1 MLASADTSPI
11 LRQSSQQIQIGISKM
26 PERLATIAEN
36 MLQVPLPSTKQPKIQ
51 QKSLKII

>member
-1 MLASADTSPI
+1 
-11 LRQSSQQIQIGISKM
+11 M

-51 QKSLKII
+51 QKSSKITCLGQRFSPLTPTPPLHTLNR

>member
-1 MLASADTSPI
+1 
-11 LRQSSQQIQIGISKM
+11 M

-51 QKSLKII
+51 HFFLSFKITYLGQRFSPLTPTPPLHTLNR